1 MSAVMQGAPEGMRP
15 MNEDDLAQVL
25 SIEESIYSF
34 PWTRGIFRDCLF
46 VGYSCWVYEKDEQVI
61 AYSILSIAADEA
73 HILTVVVA
81 PEHQGKGVGRMMMT
95 FMMDV
100 ARTRFVDK
108 VFLEVRPSN
117 ERAIALYT
125 SMGFKEVGVRPGY
138 YPAEGGRED
147 AIVLSIEF

>member
-1 MSAVMQGAPEGMRP
+1 
-15 MNEDDLAQVL
+15 
-25 SIEESIYSF
+25 
-34 PWTRGIFRDCLF
+34 
-46 VGYSCWVYEKDEQVI
+46 
-61 AYSILSIAADEA
+61 
-73 HILTVVVA
+73 
-81 PEHQGKGVGRMMMT
+81 MMMT